1 MAEYAALKH
10 AAAPTGDGILMFM
23 ANAALEKVTQSGEV
37 SLKRAA
43 KQPSCLCFYDAG
55 VGELAGEIPLVQH
68 ELPEAVIAAYRQ
80 RTSVDHFIA
89 DAMREKLG
97 KTHGAETVTCVFNDP
112 DGRVLSRVELPRDA
126 FARIEAAASKLDIT
140 LDQFFNNAIGHY
152 IGLRTGRR
160 AA

>member
-1 MAEYAALKH
+1 
-10 AAAPTGDGILMFM
+10 MFM
-23 ANAALEKVTQSGEV
+23 ANAALEKVTQSGAV

-68 ELPEAVIAAYRQ
+68 ELSEVVIAAHRQ

-89 DAMREKLG
+89 DAIREKLG
-97 KTHGAETVTCVFNDP
+97 KTPGANTVTCVFNDP
-112 DGRVLSRVELPRDA
+112 AGRELSRVDFPRND
-126 FARIEAAASKLDIT
+126 FARIEAASSKLGIT
-140 LDQFFNNAIGHY
+140 LEQFFYNAISNFIELCTH
-152 IGLRTGRR
+152 RR